1 MPLNGTILS
10 ATSGKSA
17 ARLVFAQ
24 THAAE
29 SSLPKT
35 RTTRLSQLLLINGPN
50 LNLLG
55 SREPEVYGR
64 TKLEDIETALAAEA
78 EQLGHQLSSLQSHNE
93 GAMVERKRAEE
104 S

>member
-64 TKLEDIETALAAEA
+64 QPLADLETALASDSQ
-78 EQLGHQLSSLQSHNE
+78 QLGHQPTCSPSNHE
-93 GAMVERKRAEE
+93 GAPAQSVPKARP
-104 S
+104 

>member
-64 TKLEDIETALAAEA
+64 PTLADIETALASGAA
-78 EQLGHQLSSLQSHNE
+78 QLGQQLSYFTSTHTSARVGGGQQ
-93 GAMVERKRAEE
+93 A
-104 S
+104 